1 MWIIP
6 KNLPIYHYAQD
17 MKVLGV
23 DSEEFSQMSEKSLMW
38 RSKPSLS
45 QTWLRRWKRVTYMR
59 HLSTRILRPSHTKN
73 FMEKWIS
80 SQQAFL
86 ANRSAP
92 LVAELPQKILDTF
105 TPTSQ
110 KESQSADQLMLFS
123 KTSKGLSQVKQPMAS
138 RYSSMSSE
146 IWKKEVIEHRGEYSQ
161 RVKLALHTS
170 GRECLSW
177 PTADATNVSDGIP
190 WEISGK
196 QLEERRAR
204 VKIAVAEGKTKAGSG
219 RSVNLAMAVQRE
231 LAWAT
236 PTTQD
241 TIEHKDM
248 KLNEKGRRLTKDGK
262 DSHSVGL
269 GDQVK
274 IEKGWQTPTTR
285 DWKDTG
291 DFKKWK
297 SLKNH
302 QMSLPKQAGLLDQG
316 KSSTNGKSQESPS
329 VLNPN
334 WVEQMMGLPVG
345 WTQLPTEWTD

>member
-1 MWIIP
+1 MQT
-6 KNLPIYHYAQD
+6 NLCCSRKRPGDYLKQN
-17 MKVLGV
+17 
-23 DSEEFSQMSEKSLMW
+23 SRW
-38 RSKPSLS
+38 RVGTQVCPRRFGRKRLS
-45 QTWLRRWKRVTYMR
+45 NIVG
-59 HLSTRILRPSHTKN
+59 SIL
-73 FMEKWIS
+73 
-80 SQQAFL
+80 
-86 ANRSAP
+86 
-92 LVAELPQKILDTF
+92 
-105 TPTSQ
+105 
-110 KESQSADQLMLFS
+110 
-123 KTSKGLSQVKQPMAS
+123 
-138 RYSSMSSE
+138 
-146 IWKKEVIEHRGEYSQ
+146 
-161 RVKLALHTS
+161 TS
-170 GRECLSW
+170 GRECLSWPTATSSDGEGGRIETILNKGGFKSKRKTSGQVRGAKLRDAVETYENW

-219 RSVNLAMAVQRE
+219 RSVNMAMAVQRE
-231 LAWAT
+231 LAWATPNTMDHLPPKEGAAIKKQFETHRKGRTAPSNLREQVNPKSWPT

-302 QMSLPKQAGLLDQG
+302 QMSLPKQAGLLDQE